1 MMEQVSGQG
10 QAAARK
16 RKSNGNTPQLEAS
29 RFEPACQALRRKLG
43 SPPLGFPPVG
53 GKVRAP

>member
-1 MMEQVSGQG
+1 MMEQVSEQG

-43 SPPLGFPPVG
+43 SPPWVPPRW